1 MEGKSKHILRI
12 CKVCCTPNLNEHYQ
26 ERPDKMGIIDLW
38 KHLLKDLQFDI
49 NRWKWNHDTHLLDC
63 SFKNGC

>member
-1 MEGKSKHILRI
+1 
-12 CKVCCTPNLNEHYQ
+12 VCCTPNLNEHYQ
-26 ERPDKMGIIDLW
+26 ERPNKMGIIDLW